1 MLETEYSGL
10 FGQYMPDIPVS
21 IVPVDD
27 HGLLIDVS
35 SACAVMT
42 KTESYIYMQI
52 LHLKAK
58 G

>member
-1 MLETEYSGL
+1 
-10 FGQYMPDIPVS
+10 MPDIPVS

-35 SACAVMT
+35 SARAVLT